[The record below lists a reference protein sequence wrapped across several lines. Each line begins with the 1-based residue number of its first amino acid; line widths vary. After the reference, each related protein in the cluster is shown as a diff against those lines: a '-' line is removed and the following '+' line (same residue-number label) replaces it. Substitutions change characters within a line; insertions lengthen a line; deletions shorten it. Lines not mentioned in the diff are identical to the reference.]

1 MCAAKALT
9 VCESLNC
16 SQQICFADDIH
27 NKQAW
32 LYNKTRNLEANAT
45 KWELF
50 ICICFLHIFGKIIFT
65 IFHNF
70 KLQILFWHFSV
81 AKQRFVN
88 FLFQL
93 RNMHFLF
100 NFFEIWN
107 SVSFWTVFLAALF
120 FFDYFSLFLDFLF
133 LFLFLYF
140 EWLMTCAKLQLHS
153 CVHLYVC
160 MFACGNRYVCK
171 HEVNIEINSV
181 FFFLFDSSEST
192 HSQSDL
198 AAMWTPVATTAISK
212 ANAKLHFKFDFFFYL
227 IFWMIFHFPFFGF
240 FYQYILFST
249 PLVCLP
255 APWHELQLTYIQT
268 HICICVHVF
277 TCQTHPWIGWQS
289 HWKAMNGGAAV
300 QKHAKLLPSA
310 SMWHRPHA
318 TNEQTALCG
327 KKLRKTQRIVAKKFI

>member
-1 MCAAKALT
+1 MRPSESSSYAFAFCIFLARLFSQFSTTSSYKYFSGISVLPSS
-9 VCESLNC
+9 VLSISSFNCE
-16 SQQICFADDIH
+16 
-27 NKQAW
+27 
-32 LYNKTRNLEANAT
+32 
-45 KWELF
+45 
-50 ICICFLHIFGKIIFT
+50 ICIFCLTFLRYEIVFHFG
-65 IFHNF
+65 
-70 KLQILFWHFSV
+70 L
-81 AKQRFVN
+81 
-88 FLFQL
+88 
-93 RNMHFLF
+93 
-100 NFFEIWN
+100 
-107 SVSFWTVFLAALF
+107 
-120 FFDYFSLFLDFLF
+120 FSLLHSFSLII
-133 LFLFLYF
+133 FLYF
-140 EWLMTCAKLQLHS
+140 WIFCFCFCFCTSSGLWRAQSFSYTVVYICM
-153 CVHLYVC
+153 YVC

-255 APWHELQLTYIQT
+255 APWHELQQIYIQT